1 MKPELKKDIKEWL
14 EIIALAAIGGL
25 VVFHINGMFSPK
37 SENGKKTVK
46 TEISK
51 SAATN
56 DTIAQHVLNN
66 ARQLKR

>member
-14 EIIALAAIGGL
+14 EIIAFAVIGGL
-25 VVFHINGMFSPK
+25 VVFHINGTFSPK
-37 SENGKKTVK
+37 SEKSKKTVK

-51 SAATN
+51 PAATN

>member
-25 VVFHINGMFSPK
+25 VVFHINGTFLPK

-51 SAATN
+51 PAATN

>member
-1 MKPELKKDIKEWL
+1 MKPELKKDIKEWI

-25 VVFHINGMFSPK
+25 VVFHINGVFSPK
-37 SENGKKTVK
+37 SEKGKEPVK

-51 SAATN
+51 PAATN

>member
-25 VVFHINGMFSPK
+25 VVFHINGTFSPK

-51 SAATN
+51 PAATN